1 MKKILIILALT
12 AFVSF
17 STIDLIAQNA
27 PPPPADHGQQGG
39 SAPIG
44 GGLEVL
50 LALAAAYGVKKVY
63 NHRHKAEKAD

>member
-1 MKKILIILALT
+1 MKKTLIILAISLFVCLT
-12 AFVSF
+12 S
-17 STIDLIAQNA
+17 SDLIAQNA